1 MGTLNQVSNWT
12 ALISHSFRVWRVTI
26 KMNSSATITVLLCL
40 TSIANAG
47 FRCKLGGNVACTTS
61 CVALGQT
68 SGVCDQEDDCNC
80 SEKSI
85 TLSSLERL
93 LPSRCNLGPKFC
105 KATCESLGRQGGT
118 CEDGNTECVCSDQ
131 FISPKE
137 FALCAADSTCR
148 LDCQRQGKATGQCF
162 GWSCKCQSNRNDPIP
177 AELTDLQ

>member
-1 MGTLNQVSNWT
+1 MG
-12 ALISHSFRVWRVTI
+12 
-26 KMNSSATITVLLCL
+26 ITVLLCL
-40 TSIANAG
+40 ISIANAG

-131 FISPKE
+131 FKKKCCPKSIYLSPVHLMLE
-137 FALCAADSTCR
+137 YIRTL
-148 LDCQRQGKATGQCF
+148 
-162 GWSCKCQSNRNDPIP
+162 
-177 AELTDLQ
+177 